1 VGKRAAAAGG
11 DIDAKTRWNARFAAK
26 PPLQVATPNPFLR
39 QHVARLPRGQVLDL
53 AMGEGHNA
61 IFLAQQG
68 FSVTGIDI
76 SEIAVERA
84 QQLAKHLGLSL
95 HVQVADLR
103 TSKLPENTYDAV
115 VCFYYLDRRL
125 FPQIIA
131 TLKAGGVLLYETY
144 TGEQAQYGPPRNPA
158 YLLQPNELLEA
169 CRELRIRLYRDLV
182 LEGPRA
188 VASLIGEKLGN
199 AACLVR

>member
-1 VGKRAAAAGG
+1 VAEHAAARG
-11 DIDAKTRWNARFAAK
+11 DIDEKTRWNARFAGQ
-26 PPLQVATPNPFLR
+26 PPPQVATPNPFLR
-39 QHVARLPRGQVLDL
+39 QHVACLPRGQVLDL

-76 SEIAVERA
+76 SEIAVARA
-84 QQLAKHLGLSL
+84 QQLATHHGVLL
-95 HVQVADLR
+95 HGQVADLR
-103 TSKLPENTYDAV
+103 TTKLPENAYDAV
-115 VCFYYLDRRL
+115 VCFYYLDRQL

-144 TGEQAQYGPPRNPA
+144 TSEQAQYGPPRNPA
-158 YLLQPNELLEA
+158 YLLQGNELLEA
-169 CRELRIRLYRDLV
+169 FRELRIRFYRDLV

-188 VASLIGEKLGN
+188 VASLIAEKLGK
-199 AACLVR
+199 AVTLVR